1 MELTDKVLI
10 NNLCSWPLHFKRLN
24 GMGDIRVPANAKNF
38 ALLDVSE
45 VQMQIQIGNN
55 LFIGS
60 GEGQQGDHA
69 RLFIV
74 DDEQRKALL
83 GLDATPNEDVTVVN
97 AESVA
102 ALLSIRTKKEFKE
115 HLEALKKTDAEK
127 KMIVKLAKD
136 AGGDDVAAWKME
148 AISALAETA
157 TL

>member
-10 NNLCSWPLHFKRLN
+10 DNLCSWPLHFKRLN
-24 GMGDIRVPANAKNF
+24 GIGDVRVPANAKNF

-55 LFIGS
+55 LFVGRGDS
-60 GEGQQGDHA
+60 QGDHA
-69 RLFIV
+69 RLYIV

-83 GLDATPNEDVTVVN
+83 GLDDTPNEDVTVVN

-102 ALLSIRTKKEFKE
+102 ALLAIRTKKDFKE
-115 HLEALKKTDAEK
+115 HLEALVKTDAEK

-148 AISALAETA
+148 AISALAETVA
-157 TL
+157 L